1 MIMKKILALL
11 ISGVFATTM
20 ASQAAVITMPSGL
33 SHGDQY
39 RIVFVTSTTIQAT
52 SSDISTY
59 NAHVTAAAAL
69 NPDLAVIEGTV
80 EQTTTWTAMGSTTA
94 VNVRDNTGTTGAG
107 TGIGIYT
114 LNSAQIAAD
123 YTDLWDGGLPN
134 PLWITEQ
141 GDILDTQ
148 VWTGSSWNG
157 TTWGGNELGA
167 ADGTGEYGQSRRT
180 EAEGVTSGR
189 YWMARFNAAPSGNTT
204 NSYSLYAI
212 SGILTVPE
220 PSSTALLGLG
230 GLALMLR
237 RKRS

>member
-1 MIMKKILALL
+1 MKKILALL

-80 EQTTTWTAMGSTTA
+80 EQTTTWTAIGSTAT
-94 VNVRDNTGTTGAG
+94 VNARDNTSTTGAG
-107 TGIGIYT
+107 TGIGIYL
-114 LNSAQIAAD
+114 LNDTAIATS
-123 YTDLWDGGLPN
+123 YTDLWDGTIANLFN
-134 PLWITEQ
+134 VDEQ
-141 GDILDTQ
+141 GDSGPYANSQ
-148 VWTGSSWNG
+148 VWTGTNGDGSTGNDPLGTATPEFGKTNLTGVNTWINRLSGSSW
-157 TTWGGNELGA
+157 
-167 ADGTGEYGQSRRT
+167 
-180 EAEGVTSGR
+180 
-189 YWMARFNAAPSGNTT
+189 PNTDT
-204 NSYSLYAI
+204 YHLFAI

-237 RKRS
+237 RRRS

>member
-80 EQTTTWTAMGSTTA
+80 EQTTTWTAIGSTTS
-94 VNVRDNTGTTGAG
+94 VNARDNTSTTGAG
-107 TGIGIYT
+107 TGIGIYL
-114 LNSAQIAAD
+114 LNDTAIATS
-123 YTDLWDGGLPN
+123 YTDLWDGGHRQPA
-134 PLWITEQ
+134 
-141 GDILDTQ
+141 LD
-148 VWTGSSWNG
+148 
-157 TTWGGNELGA
+157 
-167 ADGTGEYGQSRRT
+167 
-180 EAEGVTSGR
+180 
-189 YWMARFNAAPSGNTT
+189 
-204 NSYSLYAI
+204 
-212 SGILTVPE
+212 
-220 PSSTALLGLG
+220 
-230 GLALMLR
+230 
-237 RKRS
+237 